1 MIDRQ
6 HVRAGDDDRERV
18 AEQLRIAVSEGRIDF
33 EELTERID
41 RTYAARTLGELDQ
54 VVADLP
60 QSSSAL
66 VSAGEV
72 AGAELRLHTIS
83 GKLRQ
88 EGRWRVPPRIS
99 A

>member
-1 MIDRQ
+1 MIDRR

-18 AEQLRIAVSEGRIDF
+18 AEQLRIALSEGRIDF

-66 VSAGEV
+66 VSGGEV